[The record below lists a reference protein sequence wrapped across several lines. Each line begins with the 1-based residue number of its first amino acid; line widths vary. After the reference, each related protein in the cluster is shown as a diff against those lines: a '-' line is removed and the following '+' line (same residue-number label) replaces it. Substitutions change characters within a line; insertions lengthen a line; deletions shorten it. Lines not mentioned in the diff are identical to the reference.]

1 MFYVNLF
8 YNINVT
14 FIIKN
19 EYYKIAKGI
28 MNMEKLPEKRDNT
41 ASSPKKQS
49 KFKKYKTNTINSFNE
64 IEYFLRNIKAISK
77 GVKIYKLFK

>member
-1 MFYVNLF
+1 
-8 YNINVT
+8 
-14 FIIKN
+14 
-19 EYYKIAKGI
+19 
-28 MNMEKLPEKRDNT
+28 MEKLPEKRDNT